1 MKKLFEDLAKFFTEL
16 VNKIVNFFN
25 ERKRYKIYLYL
36 RNQCVK
42 KVYLRLNDE
51 MPTLFI
57 INVYKQGHILGTDR
71 KVKLV
76 VKPVKLKYSDDDK
89 RELHIETKLYEGVDM

>member
-1 MKKLFEDLAKFFTEL
+1 
-16 VNKIVNFFN
+16 
-25 ERKRYKIYLYL
+25 
-36 RNQCVK
+36 
-42 KVYLRLNDE
+42 

-57 INVYKQGHILGTDR
+57 INVYKQGHILGTNR

>member
-1 MKKLFEDLAKFFTEL
+1 MKKLFEDLTNFFTKL

-57 INVYKQGHILGTDR
+57 INVYN
-71 KVKLV
+71 
-76 VKPVKLKYSDDDK
+76 YSS
-89 RELHIETKLYEGVDM
+89 